1 MTQKLT
7 LFKESL
13 KNKKITVI
21 GIGVSNL
28 PLIRFLAENGAKVTA
43 CDKQSAD
50 ALAEQM
56 KALEAYDITY
66 RLGEDYLAK
75 LDGELIF
82 KTPGM
87 RYDLPQLLEAKKNG
101 SCITSE
107 MEVFFSL
114 CPCKII
120 AVTGSD
126 GKTTTTTLISEIL
139 KQAGYKVW
147 VGGNIGKPLVGEL
160 DNIAATD
167 IAVLEL
173 SSFQL
178 HTMQA
183 SPSVAVITNLA
194 PNHLDWHKDMQEYL
208 AAKKNIF
215 MHQTSADLLV
225 LNLDN
230 DITKDLAGEA
240 KGRVCWFS
248 ASAKD
253 KTGAYLKDGI
263 IYLGEESYIKAAD
276 IKIPGAHNVENFM
289 TAIAATQGLASK
301 ADVEYVAKNFGG
313 VEHRIEFVRELDG
326 VRYYNDSIASSP
338 SRARAGLR
346 SFENKVILIAGGY
359 DKNLDYTEFGHDVK
373 AHVKTLV
380 LVGATSEK
388 IEKAC
393 LAAGMEKGAIVRCTA
408 FDEAIFAARKLASA
422 GDVVLLSPASASF
435 DLFKNFMVRGEAF
448 KKIVNDLGEGK

>member
-1 MTQKLT
+1 MIFLSQKLT
-7 LFKESL
+7 LFKQSL
-13 KNKKITVI
+13 KDKKITVI

-28 PLIRFLAENGAKVTA
+28 PLIRFLAENGARVTA
-43 CDKQSAD
+43 CDKQNAQM
-50 ALAEQM
+50 LAEQM
-56 KALEAYDITY
+56 QALSDLEITY
-66 RLGEDYLAK
+66 CLGEDYLEH
-75 LDGELIF
+75 LDGDVIF

-87 RYDLPQLLEAKKNG
+87 RFDVAQLEAARKRG
-101 SCITSE
+101 SRVTSE
-107 MEVFFSL
+107 MEVFFEL
-114 CPCKII
+114 CPCRII

-160 DNIAATD
+160 ENISEND

-194 PNHLDWHKDMQEYL
+194 PNHLDWHTDMDEYL
-208 AAKKNIF
+208 DAKKNIF
-215 MHQTSADLLV
+215 LHQTADDLLV
-225 LNLDN
+225 LNSDN
-230 DITKDLAGEA
+230 EITRGLADEA
-240 KGRVCWFS
+240 KGKVCWFS
-248 ASAKD
+248 ASAKE
-253 KTGAYLKDGI
+253 TQGAYLKDGI
-263 IYLGEESYIKAAD
+263 IYLNGEAYIRAAD
-276 IKIPGAHNVENFM
+276 IKIPGAHNVENYM
-289 TAIAATQGLASK
+289 TAIAATQGLAAK
-301 ADVEYVAKNFGG
+301 ADVDYVAKNFGG

-346 SFENKVILIAGGY
+346 SFDKKVILIAGGY
-359 DKNLDYTEFGHDVK
+359 DKNLDYTEFGQDVK

-380 LVGATSEK
+380 LIGKTSDK
-388 IEKAC
+388 IEAAC
-393 LAAGMEKGAIVRCTA
+393 LAAGMDKSVIVRCTQFA
-408 FDEAIFAARKLASA
+408 EAIYAARDNAQA

-435 DLFKNFMVRGEAF
+435 DLFKNFMVRGETF
-448 KKIVNDLGEGK
+448 KEIVNSL